1 MCHDDGALRRP
12 RDAGRVRDATRCS
25 AGRCSAGRICN
36 GIRSIHRPG
45 SASRSPL
52 TCTCMFSCFAD
63 ASCGRQQQQHR
74 RTVVPRRACDRP
86 YDPLRHLGRVQLH
99 LETLQGTCPHHV
111 QVFLAPQHTPALI
124 RARVA
129 SRRRCGRTRAARRLR
144 WRRRRSMAIKL
155 VSDKSADASLNEY
168 TQRMAAMAA
177 FGTQG
182 ELKLLSHVLH
192 AQPPQQQPK
201 S

>member
-1 MCHDDGALRRP
+1 
-12 RDAGRVRDATRCS
+12 
-25 AGRCSAGRICN
+25 
-36 GIRSIHRPG
+36 
-45 SASRSPL
+45 
-52 TCTCMFSCFAD
+52 
-63 ASCGRQQQQHR
+63 
-74 RTVVPRRACDRP
+74 
-86 YDPLRHLGRVQLH
+86 
-99 LETLQGTCPHHV
+99 
-111 QVFLAPQHTPALI
+111 
-124 RARVA
+124 
-129 SRRRCGRTRAARRLR
+129 
-144 WRRRRSMAIKL
+144 MAIKL